1 MLEFDYEEDADRV
14 TENNS
19 LSTLLD
25 MTPSGLFPG
34 GTKIFPSKFHLQQRT
49 WKLLAGSAVYNI
61 ISLLVVIFAANGS
74 EQSSTVA
81 TVFLIL
87 LVLFDGALVFVVW
100 RWNTLDFRMYEEM
113 VDRGLWLEGVFVFS
127 TGDVVVRFND
137 LFRKVEMEF
146 DSGTVSEA
154 IARESEN
161 LLIIVYTDL
170 SGRKQ
175 EYKVECDRLTNSASE
190 IAQCINARDG
200 QHYV

>member
-34 GTKIFPSKFHLQQRT
+34 GTKIFPSKFHIQART
-49 WKLLAGSAVYNI
+49 WKLLAVAAVYNL
-61 ISLLVVIFAANGS
+61 ISLLVVIFASNGS
-74 EQSSTVA
+74 STSSKTA
-81 TVFLIL
+81 TAFLIL
-87 LVLFDGALVFVVW
+87 MVIIDGILVFVVW
-100 RWNTLDFRMYEEM
+100 RWNTVDFRMYEEM

-137 LFRKVEMEF
+137 VFRKVEMEF

-154 IARESEN
+154 IARDN
-161 LLIIVYTDL
+161 ILIIVYTDL

-175 EYKVECDRLTNSASE
+175 EYKVECDRLMHTASE